1 MHVGQTN
8 NELNGMSYTSIAVLA
23 TWIRNQLLT
32 TAIHLSVSRIVVEV
46 YHAMSNPLNEPP
58 TRQLWHYYQTRT
70 GCVRRHR
77 MVINQEGEAP
87 SKGSRL
93 GLQCDPST
101 SANPTPSRPPRPCT
115 CCCCCSNPRIQVLLG
130 FLCQKQCF
138 VQFGTLK
145 WQLRE

>member
-58 TRQLWHYYQTRT
+58 TRQLWHYYQIRT
-70 GCVRRHR
+70 GSVRRHR

-101 SANPTPSRPPRPCT
+101 PTNPTPSRPPRPLHLLLLLLQS
-115 CCCCCSNPRIQVLLG
+115 SNSGASRFLVPKTVL
-130 FLCQKQCF
+130 
-138 VQFGTLK
+138 
-145 WQLRE
+145 RPIYN